1 MPKGHF
7 RKTAIATLATLAAV
21 AISQMSFAAGDND
34 HDHSAHE
41 GIYKERADTM
51 KALGGAAKST
61 GAMLKGEA
69 PFDLAKA
76 QAAGQTVAEKA
87 KTIPA
92 LFPEGTNAGESEALP
107 IIWQDWE
114 GFTAAAKLLGERAS
128 VLAAAEDQKTAGA
141 AFGAMIKACG
151 GCHKTFRLDK
161 DKA

>member
-1 MPKGHF
+1 MPKGPF
-7 RKTAIATLATLAAV
+7 KKATLAILATFAAV
-21 AISQMSFAAGDND
+21 AVSQMSFAGSD

-51 KALGGAAKST
+51 KALGGAAKAT
-61 GAMLKGEA
+61 GAMLKGEV

-76 QAAGQTVAEKA
+76 QAAGQTVADNA

-92 LFPEGTNAGESEALP
+92 LFPEGTNVGESEALQV
-107 IIWQDWE
+107 IWQDWE
-114 GFTAAAKLLGERAS
+114 EFTAAAKLLGERAS
-128 VLAAAEDQKTAGA
+128 VLASAEDQKTAGA